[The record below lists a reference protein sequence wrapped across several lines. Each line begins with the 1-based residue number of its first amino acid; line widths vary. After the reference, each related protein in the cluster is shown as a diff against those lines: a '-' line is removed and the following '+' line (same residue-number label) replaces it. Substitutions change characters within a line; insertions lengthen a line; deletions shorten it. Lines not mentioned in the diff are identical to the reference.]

1 VLDKQVIVQAI
12 KALCVEPLHNHL
24 VREWHKTVPELYDQ
38 LTKFSK
44 YEIQHFR
51 KLEQQR
57 KVAKPDKAPRA
68 CNGDNQQNYP
78 KLVHNIGS
86 DGCGPL
92 ENWNKKF
99 RGPPQ

>member
-24 VREWHKTVPELYDQ
+24 VREWHKTVLELYDR

-51 KLEQQR
+51 KLE
-57 KVAKPDKAPRA
+57 
-68 CNGDNQQNYP
+68 
-78 KLVHNIGS
+78 
-86 DGCGPL
+86 
-92 ENWNKKF
+92 
-99 RGPPQ
+99 